1 MREAAF
7 VKQRLEK
14 WETFD
19 ALLSQKKAVDPDQ
32 LSAYF
37 VELTDDLAY
46 ANTYYP
52 QSNTTLYLN
61 NLTSKVHQK
70 IYQNKREDR
79 NRFITFWKEELPLLF
94 YQARKPLLYS
104 FIIFIIAVLIGVV
117 STAHDETFARLILGD
132 GYVNMTLDNIS
143 QGDPMRVYKD
153 SKQTDMF
160 FAITFNNIRVSFY
173 AFAMGVL
180 LSIGTGFILL
190 QNGIMLGAFQY
201 LFYQQG
207 LLAESALTIWIHGTI
222 EISSIIIA
230 GGAGLVMGNSILFP
244 GTYPRM
250 VSFQQGARK
259 GAKMVIGLV
268 PLFIMAG
275 FLESFVTRLTEL
287 PTLIKLVIIGSSVFL
302 VLYYFVIYP
311 RKVAHH
317 AGYPED

>member
-14 WETFD
+14 WETFN
-19 ALLSQKKAVDPDQ
+19 ALLSQKQAVDPDQ
-32 LSAYF
+32 LSTYF

-70 IYQNKREDR
+70 IYQNKRADR

-94 YQARKPLLYS
+94 YQARKPLLYA
-104 FIIFIIAVLIGVV
+104 FIIFIVSVLIGVV

-132 GYVNMTLDNIS
+132 SYVNMTLDNIS
-143 QGDPMRVYKD
+143 QGDPMRVYKE

-173 AFAMGVL
+173 AFAAGVL
-180 LSIGTGFILL
+180 FSIGTGFILL

-207 LLAESALTIWIHGTI
+207 LLAESAMTIWIHGTI

-230 GGAGLVMGNSILFP
+230 GGAGLVMGNSMLFP
-244 GTYPRM
+244 GTFPRLI
-250 VSFQQGARK
+250 SFQRGAQR

-268 PLFIMAG
+268 PLFIIAG

-287 PTLIKLVIIGSSVFL
+287 PALVKFLIIGASVFL

-311 RKVAHH
+311 RKVALH
-317 AGYPED
+317 AGNPED

>member
-104 FIIFIIAVLIGVV
+104 FIIFIIAVVIGVV

-153 SKQTDMF
+153 SKQADMF

>member
-14 WETFD
+14 WEAFD
-19 ALLSQKKAVDPDQ
+19 TMLSKKRSVNPDQ

-52 QSNTTLYLN
+52 NSNTTLYLN
-61 NLTSKVHQK
+61 NLASRVHQK

-79 NRFITFWKEELPLLF
+79 NRLATFWKTELPLLF

-104 FIIFIIAVLIGVV
+104 FIIFALAVMVGAV
-117 STAHDETFARLILGD
+117 SAAQDETFTRLILGD
-132 GYVNMTLDNIS
+132 SYINMTLNNIAE
-143 QGDPMRVYKD
+143 GDPMRVYKD
-153 SKQTDMF
+153 SKQADMF

-173 AFAMGVL
+173 AFAMGIFFSL
-180 LSIGTGFILL
+180 GTGFILL

-201 LFYQQG
+201 FFYEQG
-207 LLAESALTIWIHGTI
+207 LLAESALTIWIHGTV
-222 EISSIIIA
+222 EIASIIIA

-244 GTYPRM
+244 GTYPRLL
-250 VSFQQGARK
+250 SFQRGARR

-268 PLFIMAG
+268 PLFIVAG

-287 PTLIKLVIIGSSVFL
+287 PAMIKIAIIGTSALL
-302 VLYYFVIYP
+302 VVYYFVLYP
-311 RKVAHH
+311 RKVASH
-317 AGYPED
+317 ARHSEN

>member
-19 ALLSQKKAVDPDQ
+19 ALLSQKRSVNPDQ

-52 QSNTTLYLN
+52 HSNTTLYLN
-61 NLTSKVHQK
+61 NLASKVHQK

-79 NRFITFWKEELPLLF
+79 NRFVRFWKEELPLLF

-104 FIIFIIAVLIGVV
+104 FIIFGISVLIGIV
-117 STAHDETFARLILGD
+117 STAHDETFTRLILGD
-132 GYVNMTLDNIS
+132 SYVNMTLDNIA
-143 QGDPMRVYKD
+143 QGDPMRVYKE

-173 AFAMGVL
+173 AFAAGVL
-180 LSIGTGFILL
+180 LSVGTGFILL

-201 LFYQQG
+201 FFYQQG

-244 GTYPRM
+244 GTYPRLI
-250 VSFQQGARK
+250 SFQQGARK
-259 GAKMVIGLV
+259 GAKMVMGLV
-268 PLFIMAG
+268 PLFIIAG
-275 FLESFVTRLTEL
+275 FLESFVTRLTGL
-287 PTLIKLVIIGSSVFL
+287 PAAIKLFIIGSSIFL
-302 VLYYFVIYP
+302 VLYYFVFYP
-311 RKVAHH
+311 RKVAHY

>member
-14 WETFD
+14 WEAFD
-19 ALLSQKKAVDPDQ
+19 TMLSKKSAVNPDQ

-37 VELTDDLAY
+37 IELTDDLAY

-52 QSNTTLYLN
+52 SSNTTLYLN
-61 NLTSKVHQK
+61 NLASRVHQK

-79 NRFITFWKEELPLLF
+79 NRLVTFWKMELPLLF

-104 FIIFIIAVLIGVV
+104 FIIFALAVLIGAV
-117 STAHDETFARLILGD
+117 SAAHDETFARLILGD
-132 GYVNMTLDNIS
+132 SYINMTLNNIAE
-143 QGDPMRVYKD
+143 GDPMRVYKD
-153 SKQTDMF
+153 SKQADMF

-173 AFAMGVL
+173 AFAMGIL
-180 LSIGTGFILL
+180 FSLGTGFILL

-201 LFYQQG
+201 FFYEQG

-222 EISSIIIA
+222 EIASIIIA

-244 GTYPRM
+244 DTYPRLL
-250 VSFQQGARK
+250 SFQRGARR
-259 GAKMVIGLV
+259 GAKMVVGLV

-287 PTLIKLVIIGSSVFL
+287 PTIVKITIIGVSALL
-302 VLYYFVIYP
+302 VVYYFVLYP
-311 RKVAHH
+311 RKVASH
-317 AGYPED
+317 ARNSEN